1 MTTSFPF
8 PLSGNY
14 STIRWGT
21 EEALA
26 DNTKYQAVDWQMV
39 RPGYF
44 EMMRTPV
51 LEGRTFT
58 EADNDPKRNL
68 VVVDQFLAAKAFP
81 GQSAVGKRILIRV
94 RTPEPEFVAIIGV
107 VAHQR
112 FVSLADPGREQVF
125 ITDGF
130 MGFGAPR
137 WAIRASGDPASL
149 AASVRAEMA
158 RFDPTILVADV
169 EPMTTLVWRA
179 QAATRFTLVLIAV
192 FAVIAALLVAVGLY
206 GVLSTIV
213 RQRTAE
219 IGVRMALGA
228 EPSSIRR
235 MVVGEGLR
243 LSVAGVGVGL
253 ISASALTRVM
263 SALLVGVR
271 ATDPLTFGTVAVVF
285 FAIAALSS
293 WLPARR
299 AAALDPTIALRE

>member
-1 MTTSFPF
+1 
-8 PLSGNY
+8 
-14 STIRWGT
+14 
-21 EEALA
+21 
-26 DNTKYQAVDWQMV
+26 
-39 RPGYF
+39 
-44 EMMRTPV
+44 
-51 LEGRTFT
+51 
-58 EADNDPKRNL
+58 
-68 VVVDQFLAAKAFP
+68 
-81 GQSAVGKRILIRV
+81 V
-94 RTPEPEFVAIIGV
+94 RTPEPEFVEIIGV
-107 VAHQR
+107 VAHER

-125 ITDGF
+125 VTDGF

-137 WAIRASGDPASL
+137 WAIRTSGDPANH

-158 RFDPTILVADV
+158 RLDPTILVAEV

-228 EPSSIRR
+228 EPSSIRG
-235 MVVGEGLR
+235 MVVGQGLR
-243 LSVAGVGVGL
+243 LSVAGVALGL
-253 ISASALTRVM
+253 VAALGLTRLM

-271 ATDPLTFGTVAVVF
+271 PSDPLTFGAMAVVF
-285 FAIAALSS
+285 FAIAAVSS

>member
-1 MTTSFPF
+1 MMKT
-8 PLSGNY
+8 PL
-14 STIRWGT
+14 
-21 EEALA
+21 
-26 DNTKYQAVDWQMV
+26 
-39 RPGYF
+39 
-44 EMMRTPV
+44 

-58 EADNDPKRNL
+58 ETDNDPKRNL

-94 RTPEPEFVAIIGV
+94 RTPEPEFVEIIGV

-125 ITDGF
+125 VTDGF

-137 WAIRASGDPASL
+137 WAIRASGDHATL

-228 EPSSIRR
+228 EPSSIRG
-235 MVVGEGLR
+235 MVVGQGMR
-243 LSVAGVGVGL
+243 LSLAGVGVGL
-253 ISASALTRVM
+253 VAASGLTRLM
-263 SALLVGVR
+263 AALLVGVQP
-271 ATDPLTFGTVAVVF
+271 TDPLTFVAMALVF
-285 FAIAALSS
+285 FGIATLSS